1 MANHYAARGD
11 TMFSKTTKALALS
24 GLLAAAG
31 AASASERNVIVPVI
45 AGAAVGA
52 VLAAVISQSNND
64 RHGHDRD
71 YRPQPR
77 YEPRYVQYQPVAYV
91 RVRQRVEYRR
101 FAPPPPHGYYE
112 GGYRRGFDHG
122 RGNDRW

>member
-1 MANHYAARGD
+1 M
-11 TMFSKTTKALALS
+11 MSKMTQALILS
-24 GLLAAAG
+24 GLLLGAG

-52 VLAAVISQSNND
+52 VLAAVISQSHND
-64 RHGHDRD
+64 RHERYQD

-77 YEPRYVQYQPVAYV
+77 YAPRYAPRYQPQYQQVVYVPV
-91 RVRQRVEYRR
+91 RERVEYRR
-101 FAPPPPHGYYE
+101 FAPPPPRGYYD

>member
-1 MANHYAARGD
+1 M
-11 TMFSKTTKALALS
+11 MSKMTQALVLS
-24 GLLAAAG
+24 GLLAGAG
-31 AASASERNVIVPVI
+31 MASASERNVIVPVI

-52 VLAAVISQSNND
+52 VLAAVISQSHND
-64 RHGHDRD
+64 RHDRYQD

-77 YEPRYVQYQPVAYV
+77 YAPRYQPQYREVVYVPV
-91 RVRQRVEYRR
+91 RERVEYRR
-101 FAPPPPHGYYE
+101 FAPPPPRGYYD

>member
-1 MANHYAARGD
+1 MI
-11 TMFSKTTKALALS
+11 SKMTQALILS
-24 GLLAAAG
+24 GLLASAG

-64 RHGHDRD
+64 RHDRYQD

-77 YEPRYVQYQPVAYV
+77 YAPRYQPQYQPQYQQVVYV
-91 RVRQRVEYRR
+91 PVRERVEYRR
-101 FAPPPPHGYYE
+101 FSPPQPHGYYD
-112 GGYRRGFDHG
+112 GGYRRGFDQG

>member
-1 MANHYAARGD
+1 ML
-11 TMFSKTTKALALS
+11 SKMSHALILS

-31 AASASERNVIVPVI
+31 TASASERNVIVPVI

-52 VLAAVISQSNND
+52 VLAAAISQSNH
-64 RHGHDRD
+64 HGRERYQD

-77 YEPRYVQYQPVAYV
+77 YAPRYQQQYQRVVYVPV
-91 RVRQRVEYRR
+91 RERVEYRR
-101 FAPPPPHGYYE
+101 FAPPPPRGYYD

-122 RGNDRW
+122 RGYDRW

>member
-1 MANHYAARGD
+1 ML
-11 TMFSKTTKALALS
+11 SKMSHALILS

-31 AASASERNVIVPVI
+31 TASASERNVIVPVI

-52 VLAAVISQSNND
+52 VLAAVISQSNNH
-64 RHGHDRD
+64 RHERYQD

-77 YEPRYVQYQPVAYV
+77 YAPGYQPRYQQYPPVAYV
-91 RVRQRVEYRR
+91 PVRERIEYRR
-101 FAPPPPHGYYE
+101 FAPPPPRGYYNGGYYD